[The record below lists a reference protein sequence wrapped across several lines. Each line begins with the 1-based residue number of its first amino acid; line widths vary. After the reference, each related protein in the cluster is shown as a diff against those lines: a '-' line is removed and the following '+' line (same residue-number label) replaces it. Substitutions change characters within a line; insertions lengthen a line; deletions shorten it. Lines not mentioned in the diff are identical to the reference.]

1 MPAKGF
7 RSLTIREEAYLLAQR
22 LARERGMSL
31 ADFLVQLIEKYSR
44 GELEASRALAQELM
58 QLRGHLQE
66 VARDI
71 KKMAQMEAIR
81 KPLTP
86 NPLDWDEGD
95 KKEFCFLM
103 GQLSR
108 FYRDNIGDHEL
119 ILELEFKVDDIA
131 SLFNELGFSSK
142 VVDVVWY
149 RGDRTVE
156 GRGVIVKGFN
166 SWERG
171 VPAGY
176 ITGLISEYRDA
187 YVRGLLFRCDKT
199 DGGFCFPVFPENLY
213 LPPAE
218 LYDSYGLAFLYEG
231 DVVEVP
237 ESFSLSNVIEAQGIV
252 KITRLIYFVE
262 DEEVDRLYSAFGIGI
277 KGR

>member
-1 MPAKGF
+1 M
-7 RSLTIREEAYLLAQR
+7 REEAYLLAQR

-44 GELEASRALAQELM
+44 GELEAGGALARELM

-66 VARDI
+66 VSRDI
-71 KKMAQMEAIR
+71 KKMLQMEAIR

-103 GQLSR
+103 GHLSS
-108 FYRDNIGDHEL
+108 FYRYSIGDHL
-119 ILELEFKVDDIA
+119 VILEHEFKVDDIA
-131 SLFNELGFSSK
+131 SLLNKLGFSSE

-156 GRGVIVKGFN
+156 GRGVIVEGFN
-166 SWERG
+166 SWYGG

-176 ITGLISEYRDA
+176 ITGLVSEYRDA
-187 YVRGLLFRCDKT
+187 YVRGLLFCVNKT
-199 DGGFCFPVFPENLY
+199 EEGFYFPVFPEY
-213 LPPAE
+213 LFLPSAE
-218 LYDSYGLAFLYEG
+218 LCDSYGLELLG
-231 DVVEVP
+231 NDVVEVP

-262 DEEVDRLYSAFGIGI
+262 GKEVDRLYSAFGIGI